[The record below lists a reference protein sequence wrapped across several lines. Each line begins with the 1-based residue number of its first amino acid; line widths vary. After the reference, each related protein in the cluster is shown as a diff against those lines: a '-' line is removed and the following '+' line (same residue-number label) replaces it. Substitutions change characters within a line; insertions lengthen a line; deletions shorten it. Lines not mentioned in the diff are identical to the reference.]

1 MADHVS
7 AEMAVAI
14 FNHPLEA
21 EMRKP
26 DIRCVTEVVR
36 DARSVQAGLPDGRV
50 VPARSYS
57 QNQLRLFGRWR
68 AAWLV
73 FTGRAD
79 AVTYPG
85 QEH

>member
-1 MADHVS
+1 
-7 AEMAVAI
+7 
-14 FNHPLEA
+14 
-21 EMRKP
+21 MRKP

-36 DARSVQAGLPDGRV
+36 DTTTCLASFSIKNGRASVA
-50 VPARSYS
+50 VPARSYGV
-57 QNQLRLFGRWR
+57 NQLCWYGRWK

-85 QEH
+85 Q

>member
-1 MADHVS
+1 
-7 AEMAVAI
+7 
-14 FNHPLEA
+14 
-21 EMRKP
+21 MRKP

-36 DARSVQAGLPDGRV
+36 DAEQTACGLPDGRY
-50 VPARSYS
+50 VPARSYAW
-57 QNQLRLFGRWR
+57 NQLCPFGRFK

-85 QEH
+85 Q

>member
-1 MADHVS
+1 MW
-7 AEMAVAI
+7 
-14 FNHPLEA
+14 
-21 EMRKP
+21 RKP
-26 DIRCVTEVVR
+26 EIRCATEIV
-36 DARSVQAGLPDGRV
+36 AEAQTCEAGLPDGRY

-57 QNQLRLFGRWR
+57 WNQLRPFGRWK

-85 QEH
+85 Q